1 VTSSAAALSPPEPG
15 PGDLLALAQHLV
27 RTDTTNPP
35 GNELPAARCV
45 AEFLQTARLE
55 VVLQEFAENR
65 GNLVARLRG
74 SGERGGLLFS
84 GHLDTVPVGDADR
97 WTVAPLGG
105 LVRDERLF
113 GRGALDMKGAV
124 AAMAVVLRDLS
135 REGTPKG
142 DIVLALTAGEETDSC
157 GARMLCEAGLLH
169 GIDLAVI
176 GEPTRLDVGIAHR
189 GALWVRVDV
198 HGEAAHGS
206 QPAAGVNAVRGLMD
220 WLDPLE
226 SIEALIAEPVDEVLG
241 SGSASLNMISGGT
254 SVNVVPDRAH
264 AVLDFRTVP
273 GHDHGEIL
281 AALEHRRGDALMTVL
296 RDSPP
301 IRVAADAPLARAAID
316 AVGAVE
322 AGPPA
327 VRGLPYL
334 TDGSVFAERLGVDAV
349 VLGPGSE
356 TQAHTEDESLA
367 VRDLEQTRAIYEAIA
382 QRLMY

>member
-1 VTSSAAALSPPEPG
+1 MSEALPVTEPG
-15 PGDLLALAQHLV
+15 SDDLLTLARQLV
-27 RTDTTNPP
+27 RFDTTNPP
-35 GNELPAARCV
+35 GNELPAAEWV
-45 AEFLQTARLE
+45 GDFLRAAGLE
-55 VVLQEFAENR
+55 VTVQEFAGTR

-84 GHLDTVPVGDADR
+84 GHLDTVPVGDAGR
-97 WTVAPLGG
+97 WTVAPLDG
-105 LVRDERLF
+105 LVRDGRLF
-113 GRGALDMKGAV
+113 GRGVLDMKGAV
-124 AAMAVVLRDLS
+124 AAMAAVLRDLS

-142 DIVLALTAGEETDSC
+142 DIVLALTAGEEVDSC
-157 GARMLCEAGLLH
+157 GARMLCEARLLH
-169 GIDLAVI
+169 GVDVAVI

-189 GALWVRVDV
+189 GALWVRVDT

-206 QPAAGVNAVRGLMD
+206 QPAAGVNAVRELLS

-226 SIEALIAEPVDEVLG
+226 SIEALVAEPVDEVLG
-241 SGSASLNMISGGT
+241 AGSASLNVIGGGT

-273 GHDHGEIL
+273 GRDHGEIL
-281 AALEHRRGDALMTVL
+281 AALGRRRGDVRLTVL

-301 IRVAADAPLARAAID
+301 IRLAADAPLARAAID
-316 AVGAVE
+316 AVTAVDGA
-322 AGPPA
+322 PPA

-356 TQAHTEDESLA
+356 TQAHTEDESLP
-367 VRDLEQTRAIYEAIA
+367 VRDLEQAKAIYEAIA
-382 QRLMY
+382 HRLMY